1 MRKVEAT
8 AEVNCS
14 AINVFNAFIE
24 PSKLKGWWNAER
36 CLVEAKQG
44 GVYSL
49 AWNVSKQG
57 FQYIST
63 GIITVFNPA
72 KELFIDHFV
81 YFNPEKPILGP
92 TYLAIKLDE
101 NGSSTR
107 VRLVQGGYQ
116 YGGEWDWFY
125 EAVKDAWPKVLQNL
139 KQYLETK

>member
-1 MRKVEAT
+1 MRKVEAS

-14 AINVFNAFIE
+14 AITVFNAFIE
-24 PSKLKGWWNAER
+24 PHQLKGWWNAER

-49 AWNVSKQG
+49 AWNISKQG

-63 GIITVFNPA
+63 GVITVFNPG

-81 YFNPEKPILGP
+81 YFNPDRPILGP
-92 TYLAIKLDE
+92 TYLAVKLE
-101 NGSSTR
+101 EINSSTR

-116 YGGEWDWFY
+116 MGGEWDWFY
-125 EAVKDAWPKVLQNL
+125 EAVTEAWPKVLQNL
-139 KQYLETK
+139 KQYLEAK

>member
-14 AINVFNAFIE
+14 AVSVFNAFIE
-24 PSKLKGWWNAER
+24 PSKLKGWWSAER

-44 GVYSL
+44 GIYSL

-63 GIITVFNPA
+63 GVITVFNPPT
-72 KELFIDHFV
+72 ELFIDHFV

-92 TYLAIKLDE
+92 TYLGIKLDE
-101 NGSSTR
+101 NRSSTW

-125 EAVKDAWPKVLQNL
+125 EAVKEAWPKVLQNL
-139 KQYLETK
+139 KEYLEAT